1 MRFFLPALVCA
12 GALSVASPALAQ
24 DAHRHDHKHDGHTHD
39 GHKHDGH
46 KHDGHK
52 HGHGHDHGHKHDRAK
67 PRVRKAEAPVAAS
80 PAHDHGIETEALFGF
95 VSGSDI
101 GHKGDRHATFF
112 YETHF
117 GKRSGS
123 FRAQQPK
130 IELGYNPTDNLHV
143 ALELWGDR
151 FNIRDVP
158 ELDDQNRW
166 GWGGAI
172 EFKVQL
178 AKRGQGSPFG
188 VTFLLAPHYGNSEH
202 HSGEPAQ
209 HYALELGL
217 LADVEIVKDRLVAAF
232 NLLYE
237 PERVRAKGETE
248 WEKESLFGVS
258 GALIARVAP
267 SIWFGGEVQYFRKY
281 EGLAFDTFHG
291 HALYVGPVLT
301 LQAGEHSTFTFA
313 WAAQVAGRSAH
324 EAVSLD
330 LDHFERHRIRA
341 RWSTHF

>member
-1 MRFFLPALVCA
+1 MRLGIGALVVA
-12 GALSVASPALAQ
+12 GAVAIASAASAQ
-24 DAHRHDHKHDGHTHD
+24 SHSDRH
-39 GHKHDGH
+39 
-46 KHDGHK
+46 GHK
-52 HGHGHDHGHKHDRAK
+52 HGHAHDHGHDHKHEHAK
-67 PRVRKAEAPVAAS
+67 PRVKKAAAPATAE
-80 PAHDHGIETEALFGF
+80 PAHSHGVETEALFGF

-117 GKRSGS
+117 GKRSGA

-130 IELGYNPTDNLHV
+130 LELGYNPTDNLHV
-143 ALELWGDR
+143 AVELWGDR

-172 EFKVQL
+172 EFKMQL

-188 VTFLLAPHYGNSEH
+188 VTLLFAPHYSNSEH

-217 LADVEIVKDRLVAAF
+217 LTDVEIVKDKLVAAF

-248 WEKESLFGVS
+248 WEKESLFGAS

-267 SIWFGGEVQYFRKY
+267 SIWFGGELQYFRKY

-291 HALYVGPVLT
+291 HALYAGPVLT
-301 LQAGEHSTFTFA
+301 VQAGAHSTFTLA
-313 WAAQVAGRSAH
+313 WAAQVAGK
-324 EAVSLD
+324 AVGEPGNLD
-330 LDHFERHRIRA
+330 LDHFERHRVRA

>member
-24 DAHRHDHKHDGHTHD
+24 DAHRHDHN
-39 GHKHDGH
+39 
-46 KHDGHK
+46 
-52 HGHGHDHGHKHDRAK
+52 HGHSHARPVHKAK
-67 PRVRKAEAPVAAS
+67 AAPPETS
-80 PAHDHGIETEALFGF
+80 HDHGIETEALFGF

-117 GKRSGS
+117 GKRSGT

-130 IELGYNPTDNLHV
+130 LELGYNPADNLHV

-166 GWGGAI
+166 GWGGAV

-188 VTFLLAPHYGNSEH
+188 VTLLLAPHYGNSEH
-202 HSGEPAQ
+202 HSGEPAR

-217 LADVEIVKDRLVAAF
+217 LTDVELVKDRLVAAF

-237 PERVRAKGETE
+237 PERVRAKGESE

-267 SIWFGGEVQYFRKY
+267 SVWLGGELQYFRKY
-281 EGLAFDTFHG
+281 EGFFLDEFHG
-291 HALYVGPVLT
+291 HALYAGPVLT
-301 LQAGEHSTFTFA
+301 VQTGTHSTFTLA
-313 WAAQVAGRSAH
+313 WAAQVAGKSAH
-324 EAVSLD
+324 ESTSLD
-330 LDHFERHRIRA
+330 LDHFERHRVRA